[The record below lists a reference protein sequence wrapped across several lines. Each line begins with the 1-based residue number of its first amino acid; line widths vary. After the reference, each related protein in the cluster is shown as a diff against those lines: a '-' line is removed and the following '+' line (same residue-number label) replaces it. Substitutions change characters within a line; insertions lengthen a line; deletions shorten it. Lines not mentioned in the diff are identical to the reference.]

1 LGGLKGVFGFM
12 QFLTISQRSASAS
25 GDAWTALREEESCR
39 ARTLYLEGHI
49 RQIWHRGDVTGACL
63 LWEADSENQV
73 REMLNT
79 LPFVRACLLEVTVIP
94 LKPYAANVLTNVGR
108 S

>member
-1 LGGLKGVFGFM
+1 LGGLKEAFGFM
-12 QFLTISQRSASAS
+12 QFLTISQLRAGAS
-25 GDAWTALREEESCR
+25 GEACASLREEESCR
-39 ARTLYLEGHI
+39 ARTLYREGHI
-49 RQIWHRGDVTGACL
+49 RQIWHRGDMTGACL

-79 LPFVRACLLEVTVIP
+79 LPFVKASLLEVTVIP
-94 LKPYAANVLTNVGR
+94 LKPYAANVLENGGR